1 LVASVEAA
9 RKRDP
14 QNYRRTPNA
23 KVLAAIAEIALNR
36 IPQDPS
42 NARYRQGDTLG
53 EEYKHWFRDKF
64 GNGRFRIFFR
74 FDQKSKI
81 IIYAWVNDSTT
92 LREYGSKTDAYAVFS
107 KMLNGGNPPDEWSSL
122 VAACDPAEM
131 AAVATEK
138 LTTTF
143 LSDD

>member
-1 LVASVEAA
+1 MVASVEAA